1 MERTANSWVCLLYT
15 STLDNGLWWKKEKT
29 IHTHETAGVVP
40 DWLRVAPQA
49 LLLLSGQLL

>member
-1 MERTANSWVCLLYT
+1 MPFEWYI
-15 STLDNGLWWKKEKT
+15 TLDNGLWWKKEKT

-40 DWLRVAPQA
+40 DWLRVSPQA